1 MGPADGAAPG
11 GGKSPARDEAAIDA
25 VLQAVRAV
33 ALGLDRYR
41 QALGARHAIGVA
53 EIVTLGQLLF
63 DGPVRASEVSAR
75 TGLTQSSVT
84 ALLDRLESRGYIV
97 RVRPPDNRRVVLVE
111 STPAGR
117 ELGRAI
123 FGPMRARLRE
133 TTYEP
138 GLECLAQ
145 CLEHAGTF
153 LTSAAAQLREAG
165 PG

>member
-1 MGPADGAAPG
+1 MGPADGEVPG
-11 GGKSPARDEAAIDA
+11 GGGSPAADDAAIEA

-41 QALGARHAIGVA
+41 QAFGARHAIGAA

-63 DGPVRASEVSAR
+63 EGPVRASEVSAR

-111 STPAGR
+111 PTPAGR

-123 FGPMRARLRE
+123 FGPMRAWLRD

-138 GLECLAQ
+138 GLECLAH
-145 CLEHAGTF
+145 CLEHAARF
-153 LTSAAAQLREAG
+153 LTGAAAQLRDDG
-165 PG
+165 TG